1 MYEKERT
8 EKEQMANAFQQ
19 YLLAYQNNNLNL
31 STGESV
37 SLSKIAN
44 HFIVLKIFIYINW
57 DFLSSQAPLL
67 SFKRNASSSK
77 YELEFIWLKR
87 PANKREDEEESSF
100 LDYE

>member
-44 HFIVLKIFIYINW
+44 HFIVLKIFIYIN
-57 DFLSSQAPLL
+57 
-67 SFKRNASSSK
+67 
-77 YELEFIWLKR
+77 
-87 PANKREDEEESSF
+87 
-100 LDYE
+100 